1 MPPIELAALAAR
13 LGIQLDEGEEVS
25 KETVKKAITRELG
38 SLQSAESSQFSHPR
52 QVVLT
57 SALGELDGADTK
69 PSAAST
75 ELVHMPASAFS
86 QMMEV
91 LQKNAAPAPTPTIAP
106 PRPDPIATMR
116 TNVTAT
122 ATQASTDFTKKRS
135 APFATAGAL
144 IVSTFGLREVFN
156 VGELEVPSEV
166 FYPSFGLAAVAI
178 ISGWALSR
186 VAQTRSTRVLRALY
200 NPDLQEDALEIIRSE
215 SADHFGQHGSRMFE
229 SERFWVDKQWA
240 VAQGDGSFIFNRGMY
255 RDTLVDR
262 ACMRTHRRYFMRR
275 AMDPLEILSTI
286 DIDAAADDA
295 TGLALDRLTEL
306 KIIEPIVFRGRQ
318 GFRIIPWS

>member
-1 MPPIELAALAAR
+1 MPPTELTAFAAR
-13 LGIQLDEGEEVS
+13 LGLELAKDEELTPEL
-25 KETVKKAITRELG
+25 VKKAIMRELG
-38 SLQSAESSQFSHPR
+38 GLQSADISPLEAQR
-52 QVVLT
+52 RVVLT
-57 SALGELDGADTK
+57 SALGELEDAAATPT
-69 PSAAST
+69 PSST
-75 ELVHMPASAFS
+75 DLVHMPAAAFT
-86 QMMEV
+86 QLVEV
-91 LQKNAAPAPTPTIAP
+91 FKQNAAPAPAVAS
-106 PRPDPIATMR
+106 PRPDPVATMR

-156 VGELEVPSEV
+156 VGELELPSEV

-186 VAQTRSTRVLRALY
+186 QAQTRSTRVLRALY
-200 NPDLQEDALEIIRSE
+200 NPDIQEDALETIRTE
-215 SADHFGQHGSRMFE
+215 SADHFGQHGSRIFA
-229 SERFWVDKQWA
+229 SERHWVESQWA
-240 VAQGDGSFIFNRGMY
+240 VAQDDGSFIFNRGMY
-255 RDTLVDR
+255 RDTLVGRSCRR
-262 ACMRTHRRYFMRR
+262 AHRRYFMRR
-275 AMDPLEILSTI
+275 SIDPFEMLSTI